1 VRILFVVPYVPNLVR
16 VRPYQLIRNLSNGG
30 HQVILGTLWTD
41 EQEFESLTE
50 MEEVCERV
58 VAKRIQKVKSLSNC
72 MMALPTSKPLQY
84 VYSWEPSLERELEKV
99 ILQNQAEIDV
109 IHVEHLR
116 GAQYG
121 TRLQTFLRRNQLP
134 IPIIWDSVDSISNLF
149 RQSRRKSKQAFKRWL
164 TQFEL
169 SRTESYE
176 CKLANKFERVL
187 VTSAVDRNHFLTL
200 NDGSQSVSEDQISI
214 LPNGVDLTY
223 FHPCEEQAREEDVIV
238 VSGKMSYHANISMT
252 LFLVSEIM
260 PLIWEK
266 RPEVRLWIVGKDPS
280 QEIVKLAQK
289 PQITVTGMVPDLG
302 AYLRQATLAVAPMVY
317 GTGIQNKVLEAMAC
331 GTPVVT
337 SPQAL
342 NALEAVAG
350 KDLEQATTPVEYAE
364 KILYLLKMPKYRQD
378 LGKAGRIY
386 VENHHRWPVI
396 AERLAKIYY
405 EEKKN

>member
-1 VRILFVVPYVPNLVR
+1 MRILFIVPYVPNLVR
-16 VRPYQLIRNLSNGG
+16 VRPYQLIRNLCAGG
-30 HQVILGTLWTD
+30 HQVILGTLWAD
-41 EQEFESLTE
+41 EQEFKGLTE
-50 MEEVCERV
+50 IEAVCERV
-58 VAKRIQKVKSLSNC
+58 VAKQIPKVKSLSNC
-72 MMALPTSKPLQY
+72 LLALPTSKPLQY
-84 VYSWEPSLERELEKV
+84 VYSWEPSLESELEGV
-99 ILQNQAEIDV
+99 ILQYQAEIDV

-121 TRLQTFLRRNQLP
+121 ARLQTFLKRNHLS

-149 RQSRRKSKQAFKRWL
+149 RQSSRKSKQAFKRWL

-169 SRTESYE
+169 YRTENYE
-176 CKLANKFERVL
+176 CNLANKFEHVL
-187 VTSAVDRNHFLTL
+187 VTSAVDRNHFLSL
-200 NDGSQSVSEDQISI
+200 KDGSVSEDQISI

-223 FHPCEEQAREEDVIV
+223 FHLCEDQEREKDTLV

-252 LFLVSEIM
+252 LFLVTEIM

-280 QEIVKLAQK
+280 PEISKLAQN
-289 PQITVTGMVPDLG
+289 PLIAVTGMVPDLG
-302 AYLRQATLAVAPMVY
+302 DYLRLATLAVAPIVY

-350 KDLEQATTPVEYAE
+350 RDLEQASTPAEYAE
-364 KILYLLKMPKYRQD
+364 KILYLLATPGHRQE

-386 VENHHRWPVI
+386 VENHHQWPVI
-396 AERLAKIYY
+396 AERLVKIYH
-405 EEKKN
+405 EAGK